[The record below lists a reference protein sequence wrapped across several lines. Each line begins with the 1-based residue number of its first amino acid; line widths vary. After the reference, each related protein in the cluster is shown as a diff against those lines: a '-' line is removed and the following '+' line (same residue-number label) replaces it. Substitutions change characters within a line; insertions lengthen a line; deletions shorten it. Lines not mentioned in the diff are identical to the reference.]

1 MKLFYVYILK
11 CSDDSFYIGITN
23 DIKRRLEEHNSD
35 KNIFAYT
42 FIRKPLELV
51 WVEQFTTPNEAISKE
66 KQLKGWSRKKKLAL
80 INKDWEQLIDFS
92 KNYTQNKKSST
103 HK

>member
-23 DIKRRLEEHNSD
+23 DIKRRLQEHNSD

-42 FIRKPLELV
+42 FIRKPFELV
-51 WVEQFTTPNEAISKE
+51 WFEQFTTPNEAISKE

-80 INKDWEQLIDFS
+80 INKNWEQLIEFS
-92 KNYTQNKKSST
+92 KNYTQNKK
-103 HK
+103 